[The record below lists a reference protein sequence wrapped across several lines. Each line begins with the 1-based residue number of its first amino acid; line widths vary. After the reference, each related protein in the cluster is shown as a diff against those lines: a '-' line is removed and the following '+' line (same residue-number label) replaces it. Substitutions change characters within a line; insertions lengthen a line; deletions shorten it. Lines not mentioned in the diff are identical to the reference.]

1 MKIRVSVVRF
11 RPRPPVF
18 KRPSARFGF
27 WGVSVSTILVR
38 ATERTKL
45 KYWPLVVLVG
55 LLGAWSVFMTKELG
69 VGFVLFAWALC
80 GGILAVLA
88 VVKWLEKIGVGGLI
102 LGIAAAALGS
112 YFFISFLMS
121 KSVDATPASQS
132 APSDNPWDNARR

>member
-1 MKIRVSVVRF
+1 
-11 RPRPPVF
+11 
-18 KRPSARFGF
+18 
-27 WGVSVSTILVR
+27 
-38 ATERTKL
+38 
-45 KYWPLVVLVG
+45 LVVLVG

>member
-1 MKIRVSVVRF
+1 M
-11 RPRPPVF
+11 
-18 KRPSARFGF
+18 
-27 WGVSVSTILVR
+27 
-38 ATERTKL
+38 